1 MLLVYTQK
9 ITPRLRYTFK
19 HIITRILGI
28 PVDFTTKI
36 ETFIAHNELKM
47 SYAKQPLGEEFF
59 VRSHDLL
66 FEQGI
71 GEVEFKVLAWDE
83 VPCFFLAGEKST
95 IPYDIFAAS
104 FYLLSRY
111 EEYLPYVK
119 DEHGRYTASESL
131 ASKHNFLTTPVVDIW
146 CQKFKQVLIDSFET
160 FDASDYEKRTFS
172 YLPVINIPIAYAY
185 KKRGM
190 IRALGGFLTDIFRL
204 RFSRFVDRSAV
215 LLGMRDDPYDNFEEF
230 IRLHKKYKTTAQ
242 YIFQLGNYSTYDH
255 NISVYKNV
263 FIRLIKNVSDYSK
276 VGLLAS
282 YDSFS
287 DVEKLKT
294 EKKRLNTIINRPVKR
309 ARQHFNMLSLPKF
322 YRNLIDLEFTED
334 YSMGYHDTLGFRAGT
349 CSPFYFYDIGM
360 EIQTPLKVHP
370 FCAAYSGRLDAVLN
384 PDEILKMAADIQK
397 VNGTFMPVFHN
408 VVLSEN
414 NLAWKELYINLLKA
428 YHNA

>member
-19 HIITRILGI
+19 HLITRILGI

-36 ETFIAHNELKM
+36 ETFIAHNEVKM
-47 SYAKQPLGEEFF
+47 SYAKQPLGDEFF

-66 FEQGI
+66 FEQGV
-71 GEVEFKVLAWDE
+71 GEVEFKVLKWEE
-83 VPCFFLAGEKST
+83 VPCFFVTGEKST

-104 FYLLSRY
+104 FYMLSRY

-131 ASKHNFLTTPVVDIW
+131 AFKHDFLRIPVVDIW
-146 CQKFKQVLIDSFET
+146 CQKFKKVLENRFET
-160 FDASDYEKRTFS
+160 FNASDYKQRSFS
-172 YLPVINIPIAYAY
+172 YNPVINIPIAYAY
-185 KKRGM
+185 KKRGI
-190 IRALGGFLTDIFRL
+190 IRTLGGYLTDIVRL
-204 RFSRFVDRSAV
+204 RFSRFLDRSAV

-230 IRLHKKYKTTAQ
+230 VALHKTYKTNAQ
-242 YIFQLGNYSTYDH
+242 YFFQIGDYSTYDH
-255 NISVYKNV
+255 NISVYKNE

-287 DVEKLKT
+287 DIEKLKI
-294 EKKRLNTIINRPVKR
+294 EKKRLNTIINRPMKR
-309 ARQHFNMLSLPKF
+309 ARQHYNMLSLPKF

-349 CSPFYFYDIGM
+349 CSPFYFYDISM

-370 FCAAYSGRLDAVLN
+370 FCMLYSGKLETTLPN
-384 PDEILKMAADIQK
+384 DEIMEMLSETQK
-397 VNGTFMPVFHN
+397 VNGTFIGIFHN

-414 NLAWKELYINLLKA
+414 NIAWKELYINLLKEFS
-428 YHNA
+428 NE